1 MEIFD
6 GSTTPVNYSYAFSS
20 IPAARNKYAGLG
32 RSTASAVLLVN
43 IRDISILVLWPTL
56 RLSQDWSNHKPREFE
71 SVHHRL
77 YALKHNPQH
86 TPLMPDADART

>member
-6 GSTTPVNYSYAFSS
+6 GSTTPVNYNYVLSS

-43 IRDISILVLWPTL
+43 LNFV
-56 RLSQDWSNHKPREFE
+56 
-71 SVHHRL
+71 VHHYKVL
-77 YALKHNPQH
+77 LKP
-86 TPLMPDADART
+86 ADIE